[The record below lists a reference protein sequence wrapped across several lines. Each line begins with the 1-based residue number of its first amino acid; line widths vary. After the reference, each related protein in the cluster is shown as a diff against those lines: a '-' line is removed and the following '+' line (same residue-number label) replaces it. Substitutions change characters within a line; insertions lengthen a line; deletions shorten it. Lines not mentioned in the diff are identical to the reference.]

1 MGGVGGVGDE
11 DIIRMRLFAIY
22 NLSTRERAI
31 INPIPIRNVHGND
44 QMTRRACIDNTYYR
58 FRKRKE
64 MWEIIDQKKSVGV
77 GEF

>member
-1 MGGVGGVGDE
+1 MGGGHVFWKRVVGGVGVGDE

-44 QMTRRACIDNTYYR
+44 QMTRRVCIDNTY
-58 FRKRKE
+58 
-64 MWEIIDQKKSVGV
+64 IG
-77 GEF
+77 